1 MKYITNTDLK
11 NIIRDDMLTS
21 SIQGQTEMLDELE
34 ANAIGKVKAYLFGL
48 YKVDLIFDGET
59 VLRNPLLVE
68 IIAKLVTY
76 AAVRRNAARKVPA
89 DYSDLEDQAYSL
101 LQRVADGKMTLID
114 LPIVTNEDGTEKLM
128 WGNSKKTENYV

>member
-34 ANAIGKVKAYLFGL
+34 TNAIGKVKAYLFGL

-114 LPIVTNEDGTEKLM
+114 LPVVTNEDGTEKLM

>member
-21 SIQGQTEMLDELE
+21 SIQGQTEMLNELE

-48 YKVDLIFDGET
+48 YKLDLIFDGES

-114 LPIVTNEDGTEKLM
+114 LPVVTNEDGTEKLM

>member
-34 ANAIGKVKAYLFGL
+34 TNAIGKVKAYLFGL

-101 LQRVADGKMTLID
+101 LQRIADGKMTLID
-114 LPIVTNEDGTEKLM
+114 LPVVTNEDGTEKLM

>member
-21 SIQGQTEMLDELE
+21 SIQGQTDMLDELE

-48 YKVDLIFDGET
+48 YKIVEIFDGVT
-59 VLRNPLLVE
+59 VMRNPLLVE

>member
-34 ANAIGKVKAYLFGL
+34 TNAIGKVKAYLFGL
-48 YKVDLIFDGET
+48 YKVDLIFDSET

-114 LPIVTNEDGTEKLM
+114 LPVVTNEDGTEKLM

>member
-34 ANAIGKVKAYLFGL
+34 TNAIGKVKAYLFGL

-101 LQRVADGKMTLID
+101 LQRIADGKMTLID
-114 LPIVTNEDGTEKLM
+114 LPLVTNEDGTEKLM

>member
-21 SIQGQTEMLDELE
+21 SIQGQTEMLNDLE

-114 LPIVTNEDGTEKLM
+114 LPVVTNEDGTEKLM

>member
-21 SIQGQTEMLDELE
+21 SIQGQSEMLNELE

-101 LQRVADGKMTLID
+101 LQRVADGKMTLIE

>member
-114 LPIVTNEDGTEKLM
+114 LPVVTNEDGTEKLM

>member
-21 SIQGQTEMLDELE
+21 SIQGQTEMLNELE

-114 LPIVTNEDGTEKLM
+114 LPVVTNEDGTEKLM

>member
-21 SIQGQTEMLDELE
+21 SIQGQTEMLNELE

-48 YKVDLIFDGET
+48 YKVDLIFDSET

-114 LPIVTNEDGTEKLM
+114 LPVVTNEDGTEKLM

>member
-48 YKVDLIFDGET
+48 YKLDLIFDGET

-114 LPIVTNEDGTEKLM
+114 LPVVTNEDGTEKLM

>member
-21 SIQGQTEMLDELE
+21 SIQGQTEMLNELE

>member
-1 MKYITNTDLK
+1 MIYITNTDLK

-21 SIQGQTEMLDELE
+21 SIQGQTEMLNELE

-114 LPIVTNEDGTEKLM
+114 LPVVTNEDGTEKLM

>member
-1 MKYITNTDLK
+1 MIYITNTDLK

-34 ANAIGKVKAYLFGL
+34 TNAIGKVKAYLFGL
-48 YKVDLIFDGET
+48 YKVDIIFDGET

-89 DYSDLEDQAYSL
+89 DYSDLEEQAYSL

-114 LPIVTNEDGTEKLM
+114 LPVVTNEDGTEKLM

>member
-1 MKYITNTDLK
+1 MIYITNTDLK

-21 SIQGQTEMLDELE
+21 SIQGQTDMLDELE
-34 ANAIGKVKAYLFGL
+34 ANAIGKVKSYLFGL
-48 YKVDLIFDGET
+48 YKIDEIFDGET
-59 VLRNPLLVE
+59 VMRNPLLVE

-114 LPIVTNEDGTEKLM
+114 LPVVTNEDGTEKLM

>member
-34 ANAIGKVKAYLFGL
+34 TNAIGKVKAYLFGL

-89 DYSDLEDQAYSL
+89 DYSDLEEQAYL
-101 LQRVADGKMTLID
+101 LLK
-114 LPIVTNEDGTEKLM
+114 
-128 WGNSKKTENYV
+128 

>member
-34 ANAIGKVKAYLFGL
+34 TNAIGKVKAYLFGL

-89 DYSDLEDQAYSL
+89 DYSDLEEQAYSL

-114 LPIVTNEDGTEKLM
+114 LPVVTNEDGTEKLM

>member
-1 MKYITNTDLK
+1 MIYINDTDLK

-21 SIQGQTEMLDELE
+21 SIQGQTDMLDELE

-48 YKVDLIFDGET
+48 YKIDEIFDGVT
-59 VLRNPLLVE
+59 VMRNPLLVE